1 MKIIWTGKAEKQLD
15 QIFRYIE
22 VDSVLFA
29 HRTVETIIERV
40 ESVAQHPR
48 MGRKVPEYQH
58 DDIRE
63 VFHHPPSWV
72 YVQFLVGLSETASS
86 FGLKMRLEI
95 GNFGDLSWHGIG
107 G

>member
-22 VDSVLFA
+22 VDSLLYA

-40 ESVAQHPR
+40 ESVSQHPR

-58 DDIRE
+58 EDIRE
-63 VFHHPPSWV
+63 VFHHPYRIIYMIRETDNMIEV
-72 YVQFLVGLSETASS
+72 LS
-86 FGLKMRLEI
+86 I
-95 GNFGDLSWHGIG
+95 IHGARILP
-107 G
+107 